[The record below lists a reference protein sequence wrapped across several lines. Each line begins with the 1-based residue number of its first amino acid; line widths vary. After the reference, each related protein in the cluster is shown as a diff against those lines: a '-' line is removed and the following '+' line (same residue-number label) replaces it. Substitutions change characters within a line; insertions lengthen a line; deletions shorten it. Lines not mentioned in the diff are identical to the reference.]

1 MKKQHFFPLATVCVA
16 LTFFSIGCN
25 SKATETT
32 AKADVITET
41 MVAKPDMAA
50 VKADIQALENAWAV
64 ADNARN
70 ADAVIAFYADDAVSL
85 SNNRPMTVGKAA
97 IRKDYEA
104 ALAKRPKGGTITFAI
119 MDVYGDD
126 NMVTE
131 VGKATTS
138 DAAGKVIT
146 TGKYMA
152 VWEKRDGKYV
162 CIRDIS
168 NDDAKQK

>member
-1 MKKQHFFPLATVCVA
+1 MKNQHFFPLATVCVA

-25 SKATETT
+25 STATETT
-32 AKADVITET
+32 SKADEITGT

-70 ADAVIAFYADDAVSL
+70 ADAVTAFYADDAVSL
-85 SNNRPMTVGKAA
+85 SNNRPMAVGKAA
-97 IRKDYEA
+97 IQKDYES
-104 ALAKRPKGGTITFAI
+104 ALAKKPEGSTVSFAI
-119 MDVYGDD
+119 MDVYGSED
-126 NMVTE
+126 MVTE
-131 VGKATTS
+131 VGKVTTKEAS
-138 DAAGKVIT
+138 GKVAT

-168 NDDAKQK
+168 NEDAQQK